1 MLNTKNNSVIG
12 EAAVA
17 ATTANE
23 MKKLVKSFNEMM
35 KEQVKISFEA
45 TIHSLEDIVEEK
57 GEENKG
63 IYYFYSVF
71 DFGYYYDE
79 EWSKFAFENGKV
91 ETSVA
96 IDYYRKNRR
105 KFITDRKMSNY
116 VDKLIDEYGV
126 DIRYFDYRKCKVSI
140 YMDNPY
146 YDEEVDMAEEIVE
159 SVECEWRRNAVEN
172 YVKLDWSHFREK
184 CKHKILTDKDFAEMV
199 YKKVC
204 EENKYFSECRAYD
217 DCFYVWLNK
226 DIDSIRREC
235 DGACDE
241 LSDSEE

>member
-79 EWSKFAFENGKV
+79 EWSKFAWKKGKV

-96 IDYYRKNRR
+96 LDFYVENEKEFINEDDMREYVETLFDEFSENYDIDKNA
-105 KFITDRKMSNY
+105 FNSN
-116 VDKLIDEYGV
+116 DC
-126 DIRYFDYRKCKVSI
+126 DICMF
-140 YMDNPY
+140 NPY
-146 YDEEVDMAEEIVE
+146 YDDDMRIEGEAEGMEV
-159 SVECEWRRNAVEN
+159 
-172 YVKLDWSHFREK
+172 
-184 CKHKILTDKDFAEMV
+184 
-199 YKKVC
+199 
-204 EENKYFSECRAYD
+204 
-217 DCFYVWLNK
+217 
-226 DIDSIRREC
+226 
-235 DGACDE
+235 
-241 LSDSEE
+241 

>member
-1 MLNTKNNSVIG
+1 MSNTKNNSVSG
-12 EAAVA
+12 ETVVA
-17 ATTANE
+17 ATPANE

-96 IDYYRKNRR
+96 LDFYVENEKEFINEDDMREYVETLFDEFSENYDIDKNA
-105 KFITDRKMSNY
+105 FNSN
-116 VDKLIDEYGV
+116 DC
-126 DIRYFDYRKCKVSI
+126 DICMF
-140 YMDNPY
+140 NPY
-146 YDEEVDMAEEIVE
+146 YDDDMRIEGEAEGMEV
-159 SVECEWRRNAVEN
+159 
-172 YVKLDWSHFREK
+172 
-184 CKHKILTDKDFAEMV
+184 
-199 YKKVC
+199 
-204 EENKYFSECRAYD
+204 
-217 DCFYVWLNK
+217 
-226 DIDSIRREC
+226 
-235 DGACDE
+235 
-241 LSDSEE
+241 

>member
-1 MLNTKNNSVIG
+1 MSNTKNNSVIG

-45 TIHSLEDIVEEK
+45 TVHSLEDIVEEK

-96 IDYYRKNRR
+96 LDFYVENEKEFINEDDMREYVETLFDEFSENYDIDKNA
-105 KFITDRKMSNY
+105 FNSN
-116 VDKLIDEYGV
+116 DC
-126 DIRYFDYRKCKVSI
+126 DICMF
-140 YMDNPY
+140 NPY
-146 YDEEVDMAEEIVE
+146 YDDDMRIEGEAEGMEV
-159 SVECEWRRNAVEN
+159 
-172 YVKLDWSHFREK
+172 
-184 CKHKILTDKDFAEMV
+184 
-199 YKKVC
+199 
-204 EENKYFSECRAYD
+204 
-217 DCFYVWLNK
+217 
-226 DIDSIRREC
+226 
-235 DGACDE
+235 
-241 LSDSEE
+241 

>member
-35 KEQVKISFEA
+35 KEQVRGNFED
-45 TIHSLEDIVEEK
+45 TVMSLEDIVAEK

-79 EWSKFAFENGKV
+79 EWSKFAWEKGKV

-96 IDYYRKNRR
+96 LDFYVENEKEFINEDDMREYVETLFDEFSEYYDIDKNCLN
-105 KFITDRKMSNY
+105 S
-116 VDKLIDEYGV
+116 ID
-126 DIRYFDYRKCKVSI
+126 CKVCM
-140 YMDNPY
+140 YNPY
-146 YDEEVDMAEEIVE
+146 YEEDAEKTQDLE
-159 SVECEWRRNAVEN
+159 
-172 YVKLDWSHFREK
+172 
-184 CKHKILTDKDFAEMV
+184 EMEV
-199 YKKVC
+199 
-204 EENKYFSECRAYD
+204 
-217 DCFYVWLNK
+217 
-226 DIDSIRREC
+226 
-235 DGACDE
+235 
-241 LSDSEE
+241 

>member
-12 EAAVA
+12 ETAVA

-96 IDYYRKNRR
+96 LDFYVENEKVFINEDDMREYVETLFDEFSEYYDIDKNA
-105 KFITDRKMSNY
+105 FNSN
-116 VDKLIDEYGV
+116 DC
-126 DIRYFDYRKCKVSI
+126 DICMF
-140 YMDNPY
+140 NPY
-146 YDEEVDMAEEIVE
+146 YDDMRIEGEAEGMEV
-159 SVECEWRRNAVEN
+159 
-172 YVKLDWSHFREK
+172 
-184 CKHKILTDKDFAEMV
+184 
-199 YKKVC
+199 
-204 EENKYFSECRAYD
+204 
-217 DCFYVWLNK
+217 
-226 DIDSIRREC
+226 
-235 DGACDE
+235 
-241 LSDSEE
+241 